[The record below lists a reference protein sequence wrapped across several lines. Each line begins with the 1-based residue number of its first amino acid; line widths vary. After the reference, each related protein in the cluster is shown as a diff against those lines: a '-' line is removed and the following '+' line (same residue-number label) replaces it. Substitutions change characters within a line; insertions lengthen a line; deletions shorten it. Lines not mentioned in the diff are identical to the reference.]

1 MAQLI
6 IFYILAAIISIFSI
20 MAVSSKRIIRSATYL
35 LFVLLS
41 TAGLYMLMGYYYL
54 FAVQT
59 AVYAGGIMILF
70 IFAILLTQKPGEEV
84 TPEPLRQRLLAL
96 IISVVGVAFCGHII
110 FHNINRVYTLVE
122 DIDIPTKQI
131 GLTLMGTEKF
141 QYLLPFEAISVLL
154 LACIVGGIMIAR
166 KR

>member
-20 MAVSSKRIIRSATYL
+20 MAVTSKRIIRSATYL

-59 AVYAGGIMILF
+59 AVYAGGIMVLF

-84 TPEPLRQRLLAL
+84 TPEPLKQRIFAIVL
-96 IISVVGVAFCGHII
+96 SVIGVAFCGHII

-122 DIDIPTKQI
+122 DINIPTKQL

-141 QYLLPFEAISVLL
+141 QYLLPFEAISVVL